1 MQHNIPAEIKTIFF
15 EFLDCRITV
24 TNFEQ
29 WVYKTL
35 SLEEVL
41 NSDDYLELISID
53 FTQRNEKHYFNCRKL
68 IDDIIKKYIS
78 LAEYETWKL
87 ETLLNNFLHKKSN
100 LAKILEQFYDLYCE
114 GYGFLDN
121 LGLFYGCDFSSY
133 LSEIDEPNFRY
144 FFSKTST
151 ASEIEREIEQKVN
164 DILPEV
170 DEEIKKVLTWLE
182 QGKIEIINDPNSFYG
197 TSYIDNRSESEKI
210 PLYKIHE
217 IERQ

>member
-1 MQHNIPAEIKTIFF
+1 MQHNIPAEIKTTFF

-24 TNFEQ
+24 MDFEQ

-35 SLEEVL
+35 SLEETL
-41 NSDDYLELISID
+41 NSDDYLDLISID
-53 FTQRNEKHYFNCRKL
+53 YTRRNEKHYFNCRKL
-68 IDDIIKKYIS
+68 IDDILKKYIS

-87 ETLLNNFLHKKSN
+87 ERLLNDFWQRKGN
-100 LAKILEQFYDLYCE
+100 LARILEQFYDLYCE

-133 LSEIDEPNFRY
+133 LSEIDEQNFRY

-170 DEEIKKVLTWLE
+170 DEEIKKVLSWLE
-182 QGKIEIINDPNSFYG
+182 QGKIEIIDDPNPSSS
-197 TSYIDNRSESEKI
+197 TNYIDNRSESEKI
-210 PLYKIHE
+210 PLNKI
-217 IERQ
+217 RQINH